1 MRGFIWKNRG
11 GTTGNSIRFFIQVLL
26 ITDDGLILRDRIV
39 GDNSYRYVN
48 WLFTKK
54 AVG

>member
-1 MRGFIWKNRG
+1 M
-11 GTTGNSIRFFIQVLL
+11 
-26 ITDDGLILRDRIV
+26 

-54 AVG
+54 SCRISKTGLTGRYNYKKQKIVNNHVNPVRKISC